1 VLHALRDLNPKQPAA
16 EFRPIR
22 QIVDHAVSP
31 RRFFMMLI
39 AAFAALGLLLA
50 ALGIYGVISYS
61 VTRQTQEIGI
71 RMALGASRSSVVTMV
86 LRVTLWQTLAGLAL
100 GIPAALA
107 AGHLMANQL
116 YAVGA
121 YDPVVLAGATMV
133 LGLCAAT
140 AGFIPARRAASI
152 DPMRA
157 LRTD

>member
-1 VLHALRDLNPKQPAA
+1 
-16 EFRPIR
+16 
-22 QIVDHAVSP
+22 
-31 RRFFMMLI
+31 
-39 AAFAALGLLLA
+39 
-50 ALGIYGVISYS
+50 
-61 VTRQTQEIGI
+61 
-71 RMALGASRSSVVTMV
+71 MALGASRSSVVTMV

-152 DPMRA
+152 DPMKA
-157 LRTD
+157 LRIE